1 MRHKFFSLFT
11 ITVCLGGLYLSEIKG
26 IRAVEYLLVGISFLI
41 CFVLFCTVFDKE
53 TSDRIIK
60 SRVDYWLCNK
70 TDILG
75 HLIWLVPIGAFVYFG
90 WWATS
95 AIFLF
100 GWSVTCG
107 LDNEARKEAFG
118 RT

>member
-1 MRHKFFSLFT
+1 MINKLFSLFT
-11 ITVCLGGLYLSEIKG
+11 IAVCLGGLYLSEIKG
-26 IRAVEYLLVGISFLI
+26 IRAVEYLLVGTAFLV
-41 CFVLFCTVFDKE
+41 CFVLLCTVFDKE
-53 TSDRIIK
+53 ASNRIIK
-60 SRVDYWLCNK
+60 SRVNYWLCNK

-75 HLIWLVPIGAFVYFG
+75 HLIWLVPVGAFVYFG

-100 GWSVTCG
+100 GWLVTCG